1 MIRNIFGGLIDIHGG
16 GTDLRFPHHENE
28 IAQNYCLHHDNL
40 ANYWVH
46 NARLD
51 LRGEKMSK
59 SLGNV
64 VWLKDIIIEYHPN
77 AFRLAILSNHYRQV
91 INYQDDMMRQMQG
104 EWEKIEKLY
113 VSIFRKLELMDALDG
128 GNTLEIMD
136 DFLTEM
142 AYDFNTANAI
152 THLYA
157 LMKKMNADLR
167 RNDLAK
173 EILQDEF
180 KTFKD
185 MLYILGINVELKPLT
200 DGEKAL
206 VLDWQAARK
215 NKDFEKAD
223 MLRNKINELGIRL

>member
-1 MIRNIFGGLIDIHGG
+1 
-16 GTDLRFPHHENE
+16 
-28 IAQNYCLHHDNL
+28 
-40 ANYWVH
+40 
-46 NARLD
+46 
-51 LRGEKMSK
+51 MSK